1 MASSTVKIGEN
12 EIGDGNRCYI
22 VAEIG
27 INHNGSLDLA
37 KKLIDVAIESGCDA
51 VKFQK
56 RTVEVVYS
64 TEELALLRESPFGS
78 TNGDL
83 KRALEFGEKEYT
95 EIDRYCRKLGIDWMA
110 SCWDENSVDF
120 MEQFNPPCYK
130 IASASLTDDQLLQH
144 HRNYE
149 RPIILST
156 GMSTEEQI
164 QHAVGVLGSD
174 QLILLHC
181 TSTYPAA
188 AEELNLR
195 VIETLKRTFPV
206 PVGYSGHESSFLPTF
221 AAVMVGAN
229 VIERHITLDRAMWGS
244 DQAASLEPAAFERL
258 IKYVRELDVILGDG
272 IKKVY
277 DSELPIIKYIKV
289 KC

>member
-277 DSELPIIKYIKV
+277 DSELPIIKRLRRK
-289 KC
+289 

>member
-27 INHNGSLDLA
+27 LNHNGSLDLA

-221 AAVMVGAN
+221 AAVMMGAN

-258 IKYVRELDVILGDG
+258 IKYVRELDVIRGDG

-277 DSELPIIKYIKV
+277 DSELPIIKKLRR
-289 KC
+289 K

>member
-1 MASSTVKIGEN
+1 MKIGEN

-221 AAVMVGAN
+221 AAVMMGAN

-258 IKYVRELDVILGDG
+258 IKYVRELDVIRGDG

-277 DSELPIIKYIKV
+277 DSELPIIKKLRR
-289 KC
+289 K

>member
-130 IASASLTDDQLLQH
+130 IASPLLTDDQLLQH

-221 AAVMVGAN
+221 AAVMMGAN
-229 VIERHITLDRAMWGS
+229 VLERHITLDRAMWGS

-277 DSELPIIKYIKV
+277 DSELPIIKKLRR
-289 KC
+289 K

>member
-206 PVGYSGHESSFLPTF
+206 PVGYSGHESSILPTF

-277 DSELPIIKYIKV
+277 DSELPIIKRLRRK
-289 KC
+289 

>member
-1 MASSTVKIGEN
+1 MKIGEN

-221 AAVMVGAN
+221 AAAMMGAS
-229 VIERHITLDRAMWGS
+229 VIERHITLDRAMWGA

-277 DSELPIIKYIKV
+277 DSELPIIKKLRR
-289 KC
+289 K

>member
-221 AAVMVGAN
+221 AAVMMGAN

-277 DSELPIIKYIKV
+277 DSELPIIKRLRRK
-289 KC
+289 

>member
-221 AAVMVGAN
+221 AAVMMGAN

-277 DSELPIIKYIKV
+277 DSELPIIKKLRR
-289 KC
+289 K

>member
-130 IASASLTDDQLLQH
+130 IASASLIDDQLLQH

-277 DSELPIIKYIKV
+277 DSELPIIKKLRR
-289 KC
+289 K

>member
-1 MASSTVKIGEN
+1 MASSTVKVGKN

-130 IASASLTDDQLLQH
+130 IASASLTDDQLLRH
-144 HRNYE
+144 HRIYG

-156 GMSTEEQI
+156 GMSTEVQI

-188 AEELNLR
+188 AEELNLK

-221 AAVMVGAN
+221 AAVMMGAN

-258 IKYVRELDVILGDG
+258 VKYVRELDVILGDG

-277 DSELPIIKYIKV
+277 DSELPIIKKLRR
-289 KC
+289 K

>member
-37 KKLIDVAIESGCDA
+37 KKLIDVAIESDCDA

-221 AAVMVGAN
+221 AAVMMGAS

-258 IKYVRELDVILGDG
+258 VKYVRELDVILGDG

-277 DSELPIIKYIKV
+277 DSELPIIKRLRRK
-289 KC
+289 

>member
-130 IASASLTDDQLLQH
+130 IASASLIDDQLLQH

-277 DSELPIIKYIKV
+277 DSELPIIKRLRRK
-289 KC
+289 

>member
-130 IASASLTDDQLLQH
+130 IASALLTDDQLLQH

-206 PVGYSGHESSFLPTF
+206 PVGYSGHESSFLPTL
-221 AAVMVGAN
+221 AAVMMGAN

-258 IKYVRELDVILGDG
+258 VKYVRELDVILGDG

-277 DSELPIIKYIKV
+277 DSELPIIKKLRR
-289 KC
+289 K

>member
-1 MASSTVKIGEN
+1 MASSTVKIGGN

-221 AAVMVGAN
+221 AAVMMGAN

-277 DSELPIIKYIKV
+277 DSELPIIKRLRRK
-289 KC
+289 

>member
-37 KKLIDVAIESGCDA
+37 KKLIDVAIESDCDA

-221 AAVMVGAN
+221 AAVMMGAS

-258 IKYVRELDVILGDG
+258 VKYVRELDVILGDG

-277 DSELPIIKYIKV
+277 DSELPIIKKLRR
-289 KC
+289 K

>member
-277 DSELPIIKYIKV
+277 DSELPIIKKLRR
-289 KC
+289 K

>member
-1 MASSTVKIGEN
+1 MKIGEN

-27 INHNGSLDLA
+27 LNHNGSLDLA

-221 AAVMVGAN
+221 AAVMMGAN

-258 IKYVRELDVILGDG
+258 IKYVRELDVIRGDG

-277 DSELPIIKYIKV
+277 DSELPIIKKLRR
-289 KC
+289 K

>member
-37 KKLIDVAIESGCDA
+37 KKLIDVAIESDCDA

-277 DSELPIIKYIKV
+277 DSELPIIKKLRR
-289 KC
+289 K

>member
-27 INHNGSLDLA
+27 LNHNGSLDLA

-221 AAVMVGAN
+221 AAVMMGAN

-258 IKYVRELDVILGDG
+258 VKYVRELDVIRGDG

-277 DSELPIIKYIKV
+277 DSELPIIKKLRR
-289 KC
+289 K

>member
-1 MASSTVKIGEN
+1 MASSTVKIGES
-12 EIGDGNRCYI
+12 EVGDGNSCYI

-37 KKLIDVAIESGCDA
+37 KNLIDVSVECGCDA

-56 RTVEVVYS
+56 RTVEIVYS
-64 TEELALLRESPFGS
+64 TEELTVLRESPFGS

-83 KRALEFGEKEYT
+83 KKALEFGEKEYT

-120 MEQFNPPCYK
+120 IEQFNPPCYK
-130 IASASLTDDQLLQH
+130 IASASLTDDELLQH
-144 HRNYE
+144 HRNYA

-164 QHAVGVLGSD
+164 SHAVDVLGLD

-181 TSTYPAA
+181 THAC
-188 AEELNLR
+188 
-195 VIETLKRTFPV
+195 
-206 PVGYSGHESSFLPTF
+206 
-221 AAVMVGAN
+221 
-229 VIERHITLDRAMWGS
+229 
-244 DQAASLEPAAFERL
+244 
-258 IKYVRELDVILGDG
+258 REDNR
-272 IKKVY
+272 
-277 DSELPIIKYIKV
+277 PCIIPMMLQ
-289 KC
+289 

>member
-1 MASSTVKIGEN
+1 MYFLDIN
-12 EIGDGNRCYI
+12 I
-22 VAEIG
+22 VYSKEM
-27 INHNGSLDLA
+27 LD
-37 KKLIDVAIESGCDA
+37 
-51 VKFQK
+51 QK
-56 RTVEVVYS
+56 RENPWGTTQRQQKE
-64 TEELALLRESPFGS
+64 G
-78 TNGDL
+78 
-83 KRALEFGEKEYT
+83 LEFGDKEYA

-221 AAVMVGAN
+221 AAVMMGAN

-258 IKYVRELDVILGDG
+258 IKYVRELDVIRGDG

-277 DSELPIIKYIKV
+277 DSELPIIKKLRR
-289 KC
+289 K

>member
-37 KKLIDVAIESGCDA
+37 KKLIDVAIESDCDA

-277 DSELPIIKYIKV
+277 DSELPIIKRLRRK
-289 KC
+289 